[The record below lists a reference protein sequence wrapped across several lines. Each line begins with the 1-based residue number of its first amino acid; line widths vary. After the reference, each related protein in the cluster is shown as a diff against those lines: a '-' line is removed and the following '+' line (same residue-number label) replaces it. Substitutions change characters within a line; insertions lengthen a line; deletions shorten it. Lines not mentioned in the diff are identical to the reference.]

1 MAAKTPSADLSG
13 IKILI
18 VDDEPM
24 VCSVLK
30 DQLQPEGY
38 HITTAESSPKALD
51 LLSRGTYSV
60 VLTDHEMPE
69 MTGLDLLGKIK
80 ENYPTTTR
88 LLLSTGLSLTALSE
102 AIRNDVIY
110 RFVTKPW
117 LKEELLVTMRNA
129 ITHNQLVSE
138 NKALHER
145 NIHLNLKISKF
156 TEEAETSAARTGGPS
171 GGTSMDDN
179 MSFGPATG
187 IPMFEETSAAG
198 GATATPPP
206 PGVDLAMASFGKMLY
221 TYHPNLG
228 NTSVRAV
235 ALCQT
240 LAEVLELSPVDSRNL
255 LWAATL
261 HDISLV
267 GVDRGIVR
275 RWLRGPEKCTEEELV
290 VIKKHPEQT
299 QQMLESLPFL
309 KEAGEIIRSHHERWE
324 GGGYPDNLKGE
335 MIPKLS
341 RLLSVVI
348 VYCSKHSAS
357 IQALSE
363 IEAESEKSFDPD
375 AISALAKAAPL
386 TKMPQG
392 EREILLIELKAGM
405 TLAREIYNANGFLLL
420 PKGRELTEA
429 SINKLFQINRVTPID
444 PLCLVY
450 C

>member
-1 MAAKTPSADLSG
+1 MAAAKTPSADLSG
-13 IKILI
+13 IKLLI
-18 VDDEPM
+18 VDDEAM
-24 VCSVLK
+24 VLNVLK

-38 HITTAESSPKALD
+38 HITTADSAPKALD
-51 LLSRGTYSV
+51 LLSRGTFSV
-60 VLTDHEMPE
+60 ILSDNEMPE

-88 LLLSTGLSLTALSE
+88 LLLSSGLSLTALSE
-102 AIRNDVIY
+102 AIRGDIIY

-117 LKEELLVTMRNA
+117 LKEELMVTMRNA
-129 ITHNQLVSE
+129 VTHNQLVSE

-145 NIHLNLKISKF
+145 NIHLNLKLGKL
-156 TEEAETSAARTGGPS
+156 TEEAEAAIAS
-171 GGTSMDDN
+171 GGGTAAAADSMD
-179 MSFGPATG
+179 FGPASG
-187 IPMFEETSAAG
+187 IPMFEEQAG
-198 GATATPPP
+198 SSATPPP
-206 PGVDLAMASFGKMLY
+206 PGVDLALTSFGKMLY

-228 NTSVRAV
+228 NTAVRAV

-240 LAEVLELSPVDSRNL
+240 LSEVLELSPADSRNL
-255 LWAATL
+255 IWSAAL
-261 HDISLV
+261 HDVALV

-275 RWLRGPEKCTEEELV
+275 RWLRGPEKCTEEEMA

-299 QQMLESLPFL
+299 QLLLEGFAFF
-309 KEAGEIIRSHHERWE
+309 KEAGEIVRSHHERWE

-335 MIPKLS
+335 MIPKLA

-363 IEAESEKSFDPD
+363 IETESEKAFDPD

-405 TLAREIYNANGFLLL
+405 VLARDIYNANGFLLL
-420 PKGRELTEA
+420 PKGRELSEA
-429 SINKLFQINRVTPID
+429 SINKIFQINRVTPID

>member
-24 VCSVLK
+24 VYSVLK

-38 HITTAESSPKALD
+38 HITTTDSSAQALD

-102 AIRNDVIY
+102 AIRADVIY

-145 NIHLNLKISKF
+145 NIHLNLKISKLS
-156 TEEAETSAARTGGPS
+156 EEAEAHIAAGGAAPA
-171 GGTSMDDN
+171 GGDN
-179 MSFGPATG
+179 MAFGPASG
-187 IPMFEETSAAG
+187 IPMFEEDPAA
-198 GATATPPP
+198 ATATPPP
-206 PGVDLAMASFGKMLY
+206 PGVDIALAAFGKMLY

-240 LAEVLELSPVDSRNL
+240 LSEVLELSPVDSRNL
-255 LWAATL
+255 LWAAAL

-275 RWLRGPEKCTEEELV
+275 RWLRGAEKCTEEELV

-299 QQMLESLPFL
+299 QQMLESFPFL
-309 KEAGEIIRSHHERWE
+309 KEAAEIIRSHHERWE

-357 IQALSE
+357 IQAMSE
-363 IEAESEKSFDPD
+363 IETESEKAFDPD

-420 PKGRELTEA
+420 PKGRELTDT